1 MIDQERKKAASK
13 RFYWRHHKEQ
23 LERLRIY
30 RQKPGYKEHKRE
42 LLLALKSKALTHYGE
57 GVCACIQCGFD
68 NVKALS
74 IDHIDGRDNV
84 EHSVKRLNGLGMYY
98 WLKKKG
104 YPSGYQ
110 TLCMNCQFIKREDTR
125 EFSNQYAHITTK
137 KRVSVTV

>member
-1 MIDQERKKAASK
+1 MINREKKRATSRA
-13 RFYWRHHKEQ
+13 FYWRHHKEQ

-30 RQKPGYKEHKRE
+30 RQKPGYKEHRRE
-42 LLLALKSKALTHYGE
+42 LLLALKSELLMHYGE

-84 EHSVKRLNGLGMYY
+84 EHSVKRLNGQGMYY

-104 YPSGYQ
+104 YPGGYQ
-110 TLCMNCQFIKREDTR
+110 TLCMNCQFIKREDKR
-125 EFSNQYAHITTK
+125 EFANQYTTRK